1 MDDLSI
7 FEKGVFHLMNGID
20 KVNTEIRN
28 RTGFDCIKKL
38 GESEI
43 KDKKL
48 KKEHYGRWVAKHLTI
63 GTLTGLFG
71 ASIHSKVSSQKLA
84 HN

>member
-28 RTGFDCIKKL
+28 RTGFDWHQK
-38 GESEI
+38 
-43 KDKKL
+43 
-48 KKEHYGRWVAKHLTI
+48 
-63 GTLTGLFG
+63 TG
-71 ASIHSKVSSQKLA
+71 
-84 HN
+84 